1 MATEHDTKS
10 VIKRQTSFVSES
22 TKAIKKTTDDKEALQ
37 VTSNDQHNTS
47 VLRAGLQFNT
57 KSSTRSSWE
66 TCYYCTR
73 ENFKTVAE
81 FVK

>member
-10 VIKRQTSFVSES
+10 VITRQTSFVSDSIE
-22 TKAIKKTTDDKEALQ
+22 TITTTIDGKETSALRTGIQ
-37 VTSNDQHNTS
+37 
-47 VLRAGLQFNT
+47 LNT
-57 KSSTRSSWE
+57 KSNARNSWE
-66 TCYYCTR
+66 SCYYCTR

>member
-10 VIKRQTSFVSES
+10 VIRRQTSFASES
-22 TKAIKKTTDDKEALQ
+22 TEAITKTIDDKEGLQ
-37 VTSNDQHNTS
+37 VTSNEHNTS
-47 VLRAGLQFNT
+47 ALRGGLQLNT